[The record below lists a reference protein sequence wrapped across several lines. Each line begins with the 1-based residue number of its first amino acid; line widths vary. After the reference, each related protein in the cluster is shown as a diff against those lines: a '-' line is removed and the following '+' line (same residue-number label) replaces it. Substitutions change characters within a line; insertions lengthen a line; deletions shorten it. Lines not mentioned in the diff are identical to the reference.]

1 MQEGHEAIETG
12 NARLMCESLYV
23 RLEKE
28 IVRLKKIAS
37 KRKGVEKQFVTDLIQ
52 RLEQE
57 KLEYQRSGQI
67 I

>member
-1 MQEGHEAIETG
+1 MQEESNIIETG
-12 NARLMCESLYV
+12 NTRLMCESLYV

-28 IVRLKKIAS
+28 IARLKKIAS
-37 KRKGVEKQFVTDLIQ
+37 KRKGIEKQFVTDLIQ

-57 KLEYQRSGQI
+57 KLEYQRSGPI